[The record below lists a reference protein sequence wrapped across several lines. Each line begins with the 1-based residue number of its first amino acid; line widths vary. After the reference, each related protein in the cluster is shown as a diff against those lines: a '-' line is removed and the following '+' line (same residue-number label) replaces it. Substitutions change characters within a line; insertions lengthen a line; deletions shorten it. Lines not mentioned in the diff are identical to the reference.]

1 MNQQA
6 TTREGFPEGRAA
18 VGLSLLLLV
27 VLFVNVP
34 PLLCMGLDSD
44 ATQWDLCTRTVL
56 HGGVLYRDAFEN
68 NLPGM
73 LWLHAAVRS
82 LLGWSTAALRAADL
96 LLVATAVWL
105 LGRQLPSSA
114 GLAARAALAVVLFLF
129 YFSTSEWCH
138 CQRDTWMLPAALL
151 ALTLRQ
157 RQARRLTGPATA
169 GRAVTLWGFVEGVL
183 WGSAF
188 WVKPF
193 VAVPG
198 LLCWLLS
205 ARRAPW
211 RRLILD
217 GLGCLLG
224 GLTAAAA
231 GVAWLWA
238 SGAWPSFVD
247 VVFIWN
253 REYVAARV
261 TSGGWL
267 PFFGFVFRLFPWV
280 LVHLAAVPLA
290 LGQVWQ
296 YLRHAARTTAAPAL
310 LAAFY
315 LGWLLQALCLQHP
328 FDYVHVPSILLG
340 LTVLARSCVAA
351 GPVPG
356 GRLGWAFLAV
366 CVLFGYGPLLR
377 DRLALWPRCVRE
389 VTSAEGVSAELHDR
403 LRLLPK
409 VSWTDL
415 RRVRDYLHEQGVGD
429 GEVTCFSMP
438 TTPLYLGLGLR
449 PSTRYFFLQNA
460 VTLFRQR
467 RERIKGE
474 LADSRQRFVVCDLLW
489 YAMDVTDEDVRA
501 ADEGKGLN
509 LPARWHTPCPWAE
522 RIVFRSGR
530 YVVLELPA
538 GEMSGWLEAVFGL

>member
-1 MNQQA
+1 MNEQA
-6 TTREGFPEGRAA
+6 TTRAGFPEGRAA
-18 VGLSLLLLV
+18 AGLSVLLLI

-56 HGGVLYRDAFEN
+56 HGGGLYRDAFEN

-73 LWLHAAVRS
+73 LCLHAAVRS

-96 LLVATAVWL
+96 LLVAAAVWL
-105 LGRQLPSSA
+105 LGRQSPSSA
-114 GLAARAALAVVLFLF
+114 GKVARVALVVVLVLF

-157 RQARRLTGPATA
+157 RQARRLAEPAVA
-169 GRAVTLWGFVEGVL
+169 GRAVTAWGFVEGVL

-193 VAVPG
+193 VAVPA

-205 ARRAPW
+205 ARHAPW

-217 GLGCLLG
+217 GLGCLPG
-224 GLTAAAA
+224 GLAA
-231 GVAWLWA
+231 GAAGIAWLWV

-247 VVFIWN
+247 VVIVWN

-267 PFFGFVFRLFPWV
+267 PLFGFVFRLFPWV

-290 LGQVWQ
+290 LGQVRQ
-296 YLRHAARTTAAPAL
+296 YLRPATKTTAAPAL

-315 LGWLLQALCLQHP
+315 LGWLLQAVCLQHP
-328 FDYVHVPSILLG
+328 FDYVHVPPVLLG
-340 LTVLARSCVAA
+340 LTVLACSFVAA
-351 GPVPG
+351 GPVLV
-356 GRLGWAFLAV
+356 GRLGWAFLAL
-366 CVLFGYGPLLR
+366 CVLFGYGPLLHT
-377 DRLALWPRCVRE
+377 RLALWPRWVRE
-389 VTSAEGVSAELHDR
+389 VTSSEGVTADLRDR
-403 LRLLPK
+403 LRLLSK

-415 RRVRDYLHEQGVGD
+415 RRVRDYLGEQGVRD

-438 TTPLYLGLGLR
+438 TTPLYLDLDVR
-449 PSTRYFFLQNA
+449 PSTRYFFLQNC

-474 LADSRQRFVVCDLLW
+474 LAGSRQRFVVCDLLW
-489 YAMDVTDEDVRA
+489 YGMNVTEEDVRA
-501 ADEGKGLN
+501 ADEGKALN
-509 LPARWHTPCPWAE
+509 LPTCWHTPCPWSE

-530 YVVLELPA
+530 YVVLDLPA
-538 GEMSGWLEAVFGL
+538 GDMPRWLEAVFGL

>member
-1 MNQQA
+1 MSQQA
-6 TTREGFPEGRAA
+6 TTHQRFPAARATALLSLVLLAA
-18 VGLSLLLLV
+18 VL
-27 VLFVNVP
+27 VNVP
-34 PLLCMGLDSD
+34 PFLCLGLDSD
-44 ATQWDLCTRTVL
+44 ATQWDLCARTVL
-56 HGGVLYRDAFEN
+56 HTGVLYRDAFEN

-82 LLGWSTAALRAADL
+82 LFGWSTAALRAADL
-96 LLVATAVWL
+96 LLVAAAVWL
-105 LGRQLPSSA
+105 LVRQLPSA
-114 GLAARAALAVVLFLF
+114 DTAARVGLAAVLALF

-157 RQARRLTGPATA
+157 RQAHRITDPTVAGPAVLA
-169 GRAVTLWGFVEGVL
+169 WGFVEGVL
-183 WGSAF
+183 WGAAF

-193 VAVPG
+193 VAVPA

-205 ARRAPW
+205 ARHAPR
-211 RRLILD
+211 RRLLPD

-231 GVAWLWA
+231 GGAWLWA

-247 VVFIWN
+247 IVFVWN

-267 PFFGFVFRLFPWV
+267 PFFGFVFRLSPWV

-290 LGQVWQ
+290 LGQVRQ
-296 YLRHAARTTAAPAL
+296 ALRSATETTVAPAL

-315 LGWLLQALCLQHP
+315 LGWLSQAVCLQHP
-328 FDYVHVPSILLG
+328 FDYVHVPPVLLG
-340 LTVLARSCVAA
+340 LTVLARSCAA
-351 GPVPG
+351 ARPVLN
-356 GRLGWAFLAV
+356 GRLVWAFLAV
-366 CVLFGYGPLLR
+366 CVLLGHGPLLR
-377 DRLALWPRCVRE
+377 DRLPLWPRCVSE
-389 VTSAEGVSAELHDR
+389 IAGSDGVSAELRDR
-403 LRLLPK
+403 LRLFPK

-415 RRVRDYLHEQGVGD
+415 RRVRDYLSARGVRD

-438 TTPLYLGLGLR
+438 TTPLYLDLDVR
-449 PSTRYFFLQNA
+449 PSTRYFFLQNC

-467 RERIKGE
+467 RELIKGE
-474 LADSRQRFVVCDLLW
+474 VAGSRQRFVVCDLLW
-489 YAMDVTDEDVRA
+489 YAMNVTEEDLRA
-501 ADEGKGLN
+501 ADEGKALA
-509 LPARWHTPCPWAE
+509 LPAPWHTPCPWSE

-538 GEMSGWLEAVFGL
+538 EEMPGWLESVFGL